1 MAGRTSTSVGMGIAI
16 TVLSVLALGFFVLAT
31 VFYGKFNKAQ
41 GELKSQAANVEQ
53 YVKASEQQRDD
64 IRQMLQPAKAKNKS
78 VVGYLAESMQT
89 AMQRVTGNKND
100 SPEALTEKL
109 SKVEGADSA
118 SLLALI
124 EDRANRIKALDD
136 QVKAAEAAR
145 AAALADKQAE
155 VDRVK
160 GVEER
165 HAATLAAIS
174 AQVEEY
180 KKEVDTF
187 RDGTNKARADMEA
200 RVASITSEFAQR
212 EQELSAR
219 IAKLQEE
226 NLVSAG
232 QIAKLRGE
240 RNQELFKGRAEESL
254 VDTKVVALKPNE
266 NAVVIGIGRKQKVD
280 VGMSFAIYGDA
291 ASIKLDPVTGEYPR
305 GKANVEVIAVS
316 DTTSTCRLL
325 SESKGNPVAVGDAVA
340 NALYDPNKTYSFLI
354 YGNFDVNNDGIATP
368 LEQSDLKALIE
379 GWGGKSV
386 EDLGGDVDFLVLG
399 QRPILPPRPGADA
412 PIEILQE
419 YIRLSR
425 IVERYDS
432 LYKQAIS
439 TGLPV
444 LNENRLYTL
453 IGRERAGAR

>member
-53 YVKASEQQRDD
+53 YVRASEQQRDD
-64 IRQMLQPAKAKNKS
+64 IRQMLGPAKSKNKS

-100 SPEALTEKL
+100 SPEALIEKL
-109 SKVEGADSA
+109 SKVPGADAA
-118 SLLALI
+118 SLLSLLD
-124 EDRANRIKALDD
+124 DRGARIKALED
-136 QVKAAEAAR
+136 QVAGAEAAR

-160 GVEER
+160 ALEER
-165 HAATLAAIS
+165 HAATIAAIS
-174 AQVEEY
+174 SQVESY
-180 KKEVDTF
+180 KAEVDTY

-200 RVASITSEFAQR
+200 RVSSLTSEFAQR
-212 EQELSAR
+212 EQELNSR
-219 IAKLQEE
+219 ISKLQEE
-226 NLVSAG
+226 NLVAAG

-240 RNQELFKGRAEESL
+240 RNKELFKGRAEESL
-254 VDTKVVALKPNE
+254 VDAKVVALKPSE
-266 NAVVIGIGRKQKVD
+266 NAVVIGIGRAQHVD
-280 VGMSFAIYGDA
+280 VGMTFAVYADA
-291 ASIKLDPVTGEYPR
+291 ASIKADPQTGEYPR
-305 GKANVEVIAVS
+305 GKANIEVISLS
-316 DTTSTCRLL
+316 DSTATCRLL
-325 SESKGNPVAVGDAVA
+325 SESKGNPVAVGDSVA
-340 NALYDPNKTYSFLI
+340 NALYDPTKTYSFLI

-368 LEQSDLKALIE
+368 LEQSDLRALIE

-399 QRPILPPRPGADA
+399 QRPVLPPRPGADA
-412 PIEILQE
+412 PIELLQE

-425 IVERYDS
+425 IVERYDQ
-432 LYKQAIS
+432 LYKQAIA

-453 IGRERAGAR
+453 IGRERVGR

>member
-1 MAGRTSTSVGMGIAI
+1 MAGRTSTSVGMGIAV
-16 TVLSVLALGFFVLAT
+16 TVLSVLALGFFVLAV
-31 VFYGKFNKAQ
+31 VFYGKYNKTL

-53 YVKASEQQRDD
+53 YVKASEQQRDE
-64 IRQMLQPAKAKNKS
+64 IRQLLAPAKAKNKS

-89 AMQRVTGNKND
+89 SMQRVTGNKND
-100 SPEALTEKL
+100 LPDALAEKL
-109 SKVEGADSA
+109 SKVPGAESS
-118 SLLALI
+118 SLLSVLQDRMSRISAL
-124 EDRANRIKALDD
+124 ED

-160 GVEER
+160 GIEER
-165 HAATLAAIS
+165 HGATIAAIS

-187 RDGTNKARADMEA
+187 RDGTNKARSDMEA
-200 RVASITSEFAQR
+200 RIAALTAEAAQR
-212 EQELSAR
+212 EQELTGRLS
-219 IAKLQEE
+219 KLQEE
-226 NLVSAG
+226 NLVQAG
-232 QIAKLRGE
+232 QISKLRGE

-254 VDTKVVALKPNE
+254 VDAKVVALKPNE
-266 NAVVIGIGRKQKVD
+266 NAVVIGIGKKQKVD
-280 VGMSFAIYGDA
+280 VGMTFAVYADA
-291 ASIKLDPVTGEYPR
+291 ASIKPDAATGEYPR

-316 DTTSTCRLL
+316 DSTSTCRLL
-325 SESKGNPVAVGDAVA
+325 SESRGNPVAVGDSVA

-354 YGNFDVNNDGIATP
+354 YGNFDVNADGVATP

-386 EDLGGDVDFLVLG
+386 DDLGGDVDFLVLG
-399 QRPILPPRPGADA
+399 QRPVLPPRPGADA
-412 PIEILQE
+412 PIELLQE

-425 IVERYDS
+425 IVERYDQ
-432 LYKQAIS
+432 LYKQAIA

>member
-100 SPEALTEKL
+100 TPDTLGEKL
-109 SKVEGADSA
+109 SKVEGADSS
-118 SLLALI
+118 SLLSVL
-124 EDRANRIKALDD
+124 ESRAARVKALED
-136 QVKAAEAAR
+136 QVASAEAAR

-160 GVEER
+160 GIEDR
-165 HAATLAAIS
+165 HAATIAAIS
-174 AQVEEY
+174 TQVEEY

-187 RDGTNKARADMEA
+187 RDGTNKARSDMEA
-200 RVASITSEFAQR
+200 RVASLSSEFAQR
-212 EQELSAR
+212 EQELTAR
-219 IAKLQEE
+219 ISKLQEE
-226 NLVSAG
+226 NLVAAG

-254 VDTKVVALKPNE
+254 VDAKVVALKPNE
-266 NAVVIGIGRKQKVD
+266 NAVVIGIGKRQKID
-280 VGMSFAIYGDA
+280 VGMTFAVYADA
-291 ASIKLDPVTGEYPR
+291 ASIKIDPNTGDYPR

-316 DTTSTCRLL
+316 DATATCRLL

-340 NALYDPNKTYSFLI
+340 NALYDPNKTYAFLI

-379 GWGGKSV
+379 GWGGRSV
-386 EDLGGDVDFLVLG
+386 DDLGGDVDFLVLG

-412 PIEILQE
+412 PIELLQE
-419 YIRLSR
+419 FIRLSR
-425 IVERYDS
+425 IVERYDA